1 MIKRTVWFCKK
12 VYTTVE
18 IEAET
23 EEELYDKIDKI
34 RFGDEEVEW
43 EESVYYLPDFEFIE
57 EEE

>member
-1 MIKRTVWFCKK
+1 MIKRTVWLCKRM
-12 VYTTVE
+12 YTTVK

-23 EEELYDKIDKI
+23 EEELCDKINKI
-34 RFGDEEVEW
+34 RLGDEEVKW